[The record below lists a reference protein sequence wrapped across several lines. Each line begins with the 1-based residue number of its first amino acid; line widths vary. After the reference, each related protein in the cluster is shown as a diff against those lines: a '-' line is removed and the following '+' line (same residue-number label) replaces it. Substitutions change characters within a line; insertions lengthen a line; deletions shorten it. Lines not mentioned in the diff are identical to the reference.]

1 MNRGVKSGEH
11 LRIWRIAL
19 GISQEDFVEGIISES
34 YYSNVERGKAGI
46 KITHLLAILKKNGI
60 SLADFLSDLDE
71 EENTES
77 LDNRIIN
84 KEFLNKLQL
93 LLPVLDRLAAKKE
106 MDKIFSLSLI
116 NTPELE
122 AKCAQV
128 VLSYLKKCY
137 QDGFMKEV
145 KQSIKYIDSLSNNN
159 DLVGFEKLQAKY
171 YQALIRNDKKS
182 LDAIVEQLRKL
193 KYEKFLEELP
203 KRKESKK

>member
-1 MNRGVKSGEH
+1 MKSGEH

-34 YYSNVERGKAGI
+34 YYSKIERGKAGI

-71 EENTES
+71 KERIDNQIID
-77 LDNRIIN
+77 LD
-84 KEFLNKLQL
+84 KLQV

-137 QDGFMKEV
+137 QDGFIKEV
-145 KQSIKYIDSLSNNN
+145 KRSIKYIDSLSNNN
-159 DLVGFEKLQAKY
+159 DLVAFEKLQAKY
-171 YQALIRNDKKS
+171 YQALISSDKKQGNE
-182 LDAIVEQLRKL
+182 IIKRLRKL
-193 KYEKFLEELP
+193 KYEKVLKELP
-203 KRKESKK
+203 TMKGK

>member
-34 YYSNVERGKAGI
+34 YYSKIERGKAGI

-71 EENTES
+71 KERIDNQIID
-77 LDNRIIN
+77 LD
-84 KEFLNKLQL
+84 KLQV

-137 QDGFMKEV
+137 QDGFIKEV
-145 KQSIKYIDSLSNNN
+145 KRSIKYIDSLSNNN
-159 DLVGFEKLQAKY
+159 DLVAFEKLQAKY
-171 YQALIRNDKKS
+171 YQALISSDKKQGNE
-182 LDAIVEQLRKL
+182 IIKRLRKL
-193 KYEKFLEELP
+193 KYEKVLKELP
-203 KRKESKK
+203 TMKGK

>member
-1 MNRGVKSGEH
+1 MNSGEQ

-34 YYSNVERGKAGI
+34 YYSKVERGKAGI
-46 KITHLLAILKKNGI
+46 KITYLLAILKKNGI

-71 EENTES
+71 EERIDNQIID
-77 LDNRIIN
+77 LD
-84 KEFLNKLQL
+84 KLQV
-93 LLPVLDRLAAKKE
+93 LLPVLDRLAVKKE
-106 MDKIFSLSLI
+106 MDKIFSLSLM

-137 QDGFMKEV
+137 QDGFIKEV
-145 KQSIKYIDSLSNNN
+145 KRSIKYINSLSDDN
-159 DLVGFEKLQAKY
+159 DLVALEKLQAKY
-171 YQALIRNDKKS
+171 YQGLMRSDKKQC
-182 LDAIVEQLRKL
+182 DAIIERLRKL
-193 KYEKFLEELP
+193 KYEKIIEELP